1 MQADVPLGAFLSGGV
16 DSSTVVAL
24 MQAQSTR
31 PVKTFSIGFDE
42 TRYNEAEY
50 AKEVAGHLGT
60 DHTELY
66 VTPEAARDVIP
77 RLPAMYDEP
86 FSDSSQIPTVL
97 VSEMAR
103 RQVTVSL
110 SGDGGDEMFYGYSH
124 YRSSQDIWEKIGW
137 IPLPA
142 RRLLGTTLSMLPVT
156 AMNVGLFWLGP
167 MARRLGYPG
176 PVGDRVRKLSEVMGH
191 SPRQMYSRTVT
202 HWQNSTSM
210 VLGSSEAPTLFNK
223 SDDGLD
229 SLGYPEL
236 MMYLDSVTYLTDD
249 ILAKVDRAS
258 MSVGLEARVPLLDHR
273 LFEFA
278 WTLPL
283 NMKIRRSETKW
294 ALRQVLYRYVPPRL
308 IERPKQGF
316 SLPIG
321 LWMRGPLRDWA
332 ESLLDGSRVR
342 QEGFL
347 DPSPIQ
353 EKLHQH
359 LSGSHDWDALIW
371 SVLMFQA
378 WLEDTTRPT
387 TPGSSESVRCSSQGE
402 TREQHRGRGPY

>member
-1 MQADVPLGAFLSGGV
+1 MRRLK
-16 DSSTVVAL
+16 TVR
-24 MQAQSTR
+24 R
-31 PVKTFSIGFDE
+31 PPIYPKTP
-42 TRYNEAEY
+42 
-50 AKEVAGHLGT
+50 GHL
-60 DHTELY
+60 
-66 VTPEAARDVIP
+66 PC
-77 RLPAMYDEP
+77 
-86 FSDSSQIPTVL
+86 SSLT
-97 VSEMAR
+97 
-103 RQVTVSL
+103 
-110 SGDGGDEMFYGYSH
+110 H
-124 YRSSQDIWEKIGW
+124 
-137 IPLPA
+137 PLPLSS
-142 RRLLGTTLSMLPVT
+142 RRP
-156 AMNVGLFWLGP
+156 
-167 MARRLGYPG
+167 
-176 PVGDRVRKLSEVMGH
+176 
-191 SPRQMYSRTVT
+191 
-202 HWQNSTSM
+202 
-210 VLGSSEAPTLFNK
+210 
-223 SDDGLD
+223 
-229 SLGYPEL
+229 
-236 MMYLDSVTYLTDD
+236 SV
-249 ILAKVDRAS
+249 S
-258 MSVGLEARVPLLDHR
+258 FGG
-273 LFEFA
+273 FG
-278 WTLPL
+278 L